1 MNINVKRI
9 FFLVF
14 FFCLLSSSL
23 YGQKRER
30 KWYVMVVGVSD
41 YFRPD
46 IPKLTKPVSDADT
59 VAQLFSTYN
68 AEVLVLKNKEATGD
82 SILSKMQT
90 FFSRSTSYDNVLFFF
105 SGHGYRS
112 GFCPYD
118 YGCTGHG
125 YVSYDDIKNVF
136 RRIRA
141 NGRIILAD
149 ACFSGGLRPEQ
160 KPAQPDTVQVQQVL
174 DPAVNK
180 RKQQV
185 MLFLSSRGYEPSYES
200 PSMTNGYFTTYLK
213 EALQGAA
220 DVNRNGK
227 VTAAELHEY
236 VSLKLKASLGDMQH
250 SNMWGSFS
258 KGWILARVPVA
269 APK

>member
-1 MNINVKRI
+1 MIPSMRRLL
-9 FFLVF
+9 FLVLS
-14 FFCLLSSSL
+14 FCLLSTAL
-23 YGQKRER
+23 YGQRRER

-46 IPKLTKPVSDADT
+46 IPKLTKPVNDADT
-59 VAQLFSTYN
+59 VAKLFSTYN
-68 AEVLVLKNKEATGD
+68 AEVMILKNKEATGE
-82 SILSKMQT
+82 SIVSKMMT
-90 FFSRSTSYDNVLFFF
+90 FFSRSTQYDNVLFFF
-105 SGHGYRS
+105 SGHGYRN

-118 YGCTGHG
+118 YGCAGHSS
-125 YVSYDDIKNVF
+125 VSYDDIKKVF
-136 RRIRA
+136 RRIQA
-141 NGRIILAD
+141 NGRVILAD
-149 ACFSGGLRPEQ
+149 ACFSGGLRPKQ
-160 KPAQPDTVQVQQVL
+160 DPVRNDTAQVQQTAASSV
-174 DPAVNK
+174 K

-220 DVNRNGK
+220 DANRNGK

-236 VSLKLKASLGDMQH
+236 VSMKLKASLGDRQH
-250 SNMWGSFS
+250 SNMWGDFS

-269 APK
+269 PTQ